1 MCFGWIIV
9 IIMVIVKILLPLE
22 ESFYIQSF
30 QMAVYFSPCVC
41 VSVCLSQPFIWTLF
55 GRFWWNLDHMILTKI
70 WDDTFLKFW
79 KCCLNDVI
87 TAFFMFYDW
96 ALSHLQ
102 FLCNFLQID
111 ICCSSTHGFVWDC
124 NPAFSVH
131 IFYPK
136 WRLEKQLKILKKSKW
151 RKITNKICNLID
163 FDLLNMNMCMV
174 CRFDRY
180 FRCK

>member
-1 MCFGWIIV
+1 MKLVSYSITEYVVPGT
-9 IIMVIVKILLPLE
+9 
-22 ESFYIQSF
+22 
-30 QMAVYFSPCVC
+30 SPVC
-41 VSVCLSQPFIWTLF
+41 ASVCLCVCLSHFIWTLWD
-55 GRFWWNLDHMILTKI
+55 RFRWNLDHMILTKI
-70 WDDTFLKFW
+70 WDETFLKFW

-87 TAFFMFYDW
+87 TAFLMFYDG

-163 FDLLNMNMCMV
+163 FDPLNTNMCMV
-174 CRFDRY
+174 CWFNRY
-180 FRCK
+180 LRC